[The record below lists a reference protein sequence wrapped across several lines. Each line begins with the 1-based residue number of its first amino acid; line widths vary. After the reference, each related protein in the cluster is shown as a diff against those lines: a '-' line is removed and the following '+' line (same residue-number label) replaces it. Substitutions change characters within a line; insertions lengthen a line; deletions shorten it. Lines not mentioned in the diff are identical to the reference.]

1 MNIDSLFDN
10 LAAVFPHIVIRPPLR
25 LLDDGFSSFVF
36 ETANGIVFRVGRTQA
51 ASAAYQKENRLL
63 PLLQQQLPVPVPL
76 PICHAAQTEHFPY
89 GVIGYHKLP
98 GVSLAPEHI
107 TSHTRDAL
115 IAGIAEFLYALH
127 RFPAEAAFGTGLDSP
142 PPHRLRYMPLRDAVM
157 PTLERHLAPLEYA
170 DVMRWWASFLDD
182 ARMTGYPHALIHGD
196 FWYGNLLVNHKG
208 ELAGVLDFENA
219 ALDDI
224 AQDFAA
230 LRYLGDDFTEEVIQA
245 YQALGGAAD
254 PHFSHRWERR
264 WQVREFEGI
273 RWSIAQSDGD
283 ELAESITKLRN
294 GPILG

>member
-10 LAAVFPHIVIRPPLR
+10 LAATFPHIEIHPPLQ

-36 ETANGIVFRVGRTQA
+36 ETADGIVFRVGRTQA
-51 ASAAYQKENRLL
+51 ASAAYQKESRLL
-63 PLLQQQLPVPVPL
+63 PLLQQLPVPVPR
-76 PICHAAQTEHFPY
+76 PICHAAHTEHFPH

-98 GVSLAPEHI
+98 GDSLTPAHI
-107 TSHTRDAL
+107 AADTRDAL
-115 IAGIAEFLYALH
+115 IAAIAGFLYALH
-127 RFPAEAAFGTGLDSP
+127 QVPAEVAFGAGLDSP

-157 PTLERHLAPLEYA
+157 PTLERHLAPSAYA
-170 DVMRWWASFLDD
+170 DVVRWWASFLDD
-182 ARMTGYPHALIHGD
+182 ARMDHYPPTLIHGD

-230 LRYLGDDFTEEVIQA
+230 LRYLGDDFTHEVIRA

-254 PHFSHRWERR
+254 PHFIHRWERR
-264 WQVREFEGI
+264 WQGREFEGI
-273 RWSIAQSDGD
+273 RWSIAQNDSD
-283 ELAESITKLRN
+283 ELAESVTKLRR